1 MSTAAAATQFFQELQ
16 KYEAGVKVPF
26 KTVIAPLGIKP
37 SWFQVRQWMNS
48 AKFRSVQ
55 PDINVMV
62 FYNNGDDP
70 QKDLRETD
78 EIDANIELLWA
89 PDMDF
94 LNHELFLLGSSNVG
108 SGVV

>member
-1 MSTAAAATQFFQELQ
+1 MSTTAAATQFFQELQ
-16 KYEAGVKVPF
+16 KYEPGVKVPF
-26 KTVIAPLGIKP
+26 KTVIAGFGIKP
-37 SWFQVRQWMNS
+37 SWYQVRQWMSS

-62 FYNNGDDP
+62 FYNNDDP
-70 QKDLRETD
+70 DKDVRETD
-78 EIDANIELLWA
+78 EIDTNIELLWA
-89 PDMDF
+89 PEMDF